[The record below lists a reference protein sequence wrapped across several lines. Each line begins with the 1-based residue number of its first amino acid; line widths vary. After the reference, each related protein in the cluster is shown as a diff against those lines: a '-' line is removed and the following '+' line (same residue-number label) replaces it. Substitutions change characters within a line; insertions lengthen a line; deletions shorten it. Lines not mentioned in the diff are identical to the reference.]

1 MLRELPLTQTGRES
15 INFSEVDLEMFRAQS
30 TEKIKTTD
38 LHREQ
43 AEKDRYK

>member
-1 MLRELPLTQTGRES
+1 MLNQLSLTQTGRQS

-30 TEKIKTTD
+30 TEKIQVND
-38 LHREQ
+38 LHRGQ